1 MALPKLNETPKY
13 SLTVPSTG
21 QELRYR
27 PYLVKEEKIL
37 LMASSSEDPK
47 QIMNAVHDTIAACV
61 ENIDIRS
68 LTTFDL
74 EYIFIQLRSKSTG
87 ETSEILIKCPKC
99 ESQQKVTIPLN
110 EIAVTETKANP
121 VIKISDTVTV
131 VMKYPSYQDVPQTG
145 EAEDVG
151 FSLIASSIKEV
162 ISGDEK
168 IDVQD
173 EPIEGVIGF
182 LESMT
187 QDQFKLITKFFEDSP
202 VVKYD
207 LELICQKCTTASNIE
222 IKGLQSFF

>member
-13 SLTVPSTG
+13 SLNVPSTG

-61 ENIDIRS
+61 EGIDVRN

-87 ETSEILIKCPKC
+87 ETSEILVKCPHC
-99 ESQQKVTIPLN
+99 QSQQKVTIPLN
-110 EIAVTETKANP
+110 EIEVTETTANP
-121 VIKISDTVTV
+121 VIKISDKVTV
-131 VMKYPSYQDVPQTG
+131 VMKYPSYQDVPSDTD
-145 EAEDVG
+145 DVG
-151 FSLIASSIKEV
+151 FTLIAASIKEV
-162 ISGDEK
+162 IHGDEK
-168 IDVQD
+168 VDIDD
-173 EPIEGVIGF
+173 EPIESVIAF

-187 QDQFKLITKFFEDSP
+187 NDQFQLIAKFFEDAP
-202 VVKYD
+202 AVKYN
-207 LELICQKCTTASNIE
+207 LELICQKCTTASDIE
-222 IKGLQSFF
+222 IKGMQSFF

>member
-21 QELRYR
+21 KELRYR

-110 EIAVTETKANP
+110 EIAVTETNANP
-121 VIKISDTVTV
+121 VIKISDNVTV
-131 VMKYPSYQDVPQTG
+131 VMKYPSYQDIPSDTD
-145 EAEDVG
+145 DVG
-151 FSLIASSIKEV
+151 FTLIAASIKEV
-162 ISGDEK
+162 IHGDEK
-168 IDVQD
+168 VDIDD
-173 EPIEGVIGF
+173 EPIEAVIAF

-187 QDQFKLITKFFEDSP
+187 NDQFQLIAKFFEDAPS
-202 VVKYD
+202 VKYD
-207 LELICQKCTTASNIE
+207 LELVCQSCGEISDIE
-222 IKGLQSFF
+222 IKGMQSFF

>member
-61 ENIDIRS
+61 EDIDVRN

-202 VVKYD
+202 SVKYD
-207 LELICQKCTTASNIE
+207 LELVCQSCGEISDIE
-222 IKGLQSFF
+222 IKGMQSFF

>member
-21 QELRYR
+21 KELRYR

-61 ENIDIRS
+61 EDIDIRS

-87 ETSEILIKCPKC
+87 ETSEILIRCPKC

-110 EIAVTETKANP
+110 EIAVTETNVNP
-121 VIKISDTVTV
+121 VIKISDNVTV
-131 VMKYPSYQDVPQTG
+131 VMKYPSYQDIPSDTD
-145 EAEDVG
+145 DVG
-151 FSLIASSIKEV
+151 FTLIAASIKEV
-162 ISGDEK
+162 IHGDEK
-168 IDVQD
+168 VDIDD
-173 EPIEGVIGF
+173 EPIEAVIAF

-187 QDQFKLITKFFEDSP
+187 NDQFKLIAKFFEDAPS
-202 VVKYD
+202 VKYD
-207 LELICQKCTTASNIE
+207 LELVCQSCGEISDIE
-222 IKGLQSFF
+222 IKGMQSFF

>member
-21 QELRYR
+21 KELRYR

-110 EIAVTETKANP
+110 EIAVTETNVNP
-121 VIKISDTVTV
+121 VIKISDNVTV
-131 VMKYPSYQDVPQTG
+131 VMKYPSYQDIPSDTD
-145 EAEDVG
+145 DVG
-151 FSLIASSIKEV
+151 FTLIAASIKEV
-162 ISGDEK
+162 IHGDEK
-168 IDVQD
+168 VDIDD
-173 EPIEGVIGF
+173 EPIEAVIAF

-187 QDQFKLITKFFEDSP
+187 NDQFQLIAKFFEDAPS
-202 VVKYD
+202 VKYD
-207 LELICQKCTTASNIE
+207 LELVCQSCGEISDIE
-222 IKGLQSFF
+222 IKGMQSFF

>member
-21 QELRYR
+21 KECRYR

-47 QIMNAVHDTIAACV
+47 QIMNAVHDTVGACV
-61 ENIDIRS
+61 EGLDVRS

-87 ETSEILIKCPKC
+87 ETSDILLKCPEC

-110 EIAVTETKANP
+110 EIKVSNSTADP

-131 VMKYPSYQDVPQTG
+131 VMKYPSYQDIPTDAG
-145 EAEDVG
+145 EDVG
-151 FSLIASSIKEV
+151 FNLIASSIKSV

-168 IDVQD
+168 IEVED
-173 EPIEGVIGF
+173 EPFEGVIGF

-187 QDQFKLITKFFEDSP
+187 QDQFKLITQFFEDSP

-207 LELICQKCTTASNIE
+207 LPFVCQSCGAAEDIE
-222 IKGLQSFF
+222 IKGMQSFF

>member
-1 MALPKLNETPKY
+1 MALPKLNETPEY

-21 QELRYR
+21 KELRYR

-121 VIKISDTVTV
+121 VIKISDNVTV
-131 VMKYPSYQDVPQTG
+131 VMKYPSYQDIPSDTD
-145 EAEDVG
+145 DVG
-151 FSLIASSIKEV
+151 FTLIAASIKEV
-162 ISGDEK
+162 IHGDEK
-168 IDVQD
+168 VDIDD
-173 EPIEGVIGF
+173 EPIEAVIAF

-187 QDQFKLITKFFEDSP
+187 NDQFQLIAKFFEDAPS
-202 VVKYD
+202 VKYD
-207 LELICQKCTTASNIE
+207 LELVCQSCGEISDIE
-222 IKGLQSFF
+222 IKGMQSFF

>member
-21 QELRYR
+21 KELRYR

-110 EIAVTETKANP
+110 EITVTETKANP
-121 VIKISDTVTV
+121 VIKISDNVTV
-131 VMKYPSYQDVPQTG
+131 VMKYPSYQDIPSDTD
-145 EAEDVG
+145 DVG
-151 FSLIASSIKEV
+151 FTLIAASIKEV
-162 ISGDEK
+162 IHGDEK
-168 IDVQD
+168 VDIDD
-173 EPIEGVIGF
+173 EPIEAVIAF

-187 QDQFKLITKFFEDSP
+187 QDQFKLITQFFEDSP

-207 LELICQKCTTASNIE
+207 LPFVCQSCGATEDIE
-222 IKGLQSFF
+222 IKGMQSFF

>member
-21 QELRYR
+21 KELRYR

-110 EIAVTETKANP
+110 EIAVTETKVNP
-121 VIKISDTVTV
+121 VIKISDNVTV
-131 VMKYPSYQDVPQTG
+131 VMKYPSYQDIPSDTD
-145 EAEDVG
+145 DVG
-151 FSLIASSIKEV
+151 FTLIAASIKEV
-162 ISGDEK
+162 IHGDEK
-168 IDVQD
+168 VDIDD
-173 EPIEGVIGF
+173 EPIEAVIAF

-187 QDQFKLITKFFEDSP
+187 NDQFQLIAKFFEDAPS
-202 VVKYD
+202 VKYD
-207 LELICQKCTTASNIE
+207 LELVCQSCGEISDIE
-222 IKGLQSFF
+222 IKGMQSFF

>member
-21 QELRYR
+21 KELRYR

-61 ENIDIRS
+61 ENLDIRS

-110 EIAVTETKANP
+110 EITVTETKANP

-131 VMKYPSYQDVPQTG
+131 VMKYPSYQDIPTG
-145 EAEDVG
+145 AGEDVG
-151 FSLIASSIKEV
+151 FNLIASSIKEV
-162 ISGDEK
+162 IHGDEK
-168 IDVQD
+168 VDIDD
-173 EPIEGVIGF
+173 EPIEGVITF

-187 QDQFKLITKFFEDSP
+187 QDQFKLITQFFEDSP
-202 VVKYD
+202 AVKYD
-207 LELICQKCTTASNIE
+207 LPFVCQSCGATEDIE
-222 IKGLQSFF
+222 IKGMQSFF

>member
-1 MALPKLNETPKY
+1 M
-13 SLTVPSTG
+13 
-21 QELRYR
+21 
-27 PYLVKEEKIL
+27 
-37 LMASSSEDPK
+37 ED
-47 QIMNAVHDTIAACV
+47 
-61 ENIDIRS
+61 IDVRN

-202 VVKYD
+202 SVKYD
-207 LELICQKCTTASNIE
+207 LELVCQSCGEISDIE
-222 IKGLQSFF
+222 IKGMQSFF

>member
-21 QELRYR
+21 KELRYR

-121 VIKISDTVTV
+121 VIKISDNVTV
-131 VMKYPSYQDVPQTG
+131 VMKYPSYQDIPSNTD
-145 EAEDVG
+145 DVG
-151 FSLIASSIKEV
+151 FTLIAASIKEV
-162 ISGDEK
+162 IHGDEK
-168 IDVQD
+168 VDIDD
-173 EPIEGVIGF
+173 EPIEAVIAF

-187 QDQFKLITKFFEDSP
+187 NDQFQLIAKFFEDAPS
-202 VVKYD
+202 VKYD
-207 LELICQKCTTASNIE
+207 LELVCQSCGEISDIE
-222 IKGLQSFF
+222 IKGMQSFF

>member
-21 QELRYR
+21 KELRYR

-121 VIKISDTVTV
+121 VIKISDNVTV
-131 VMKYPSYQDVPQTG
+131 VMKYPSYQDIPSDTD
-145 EAEDVG
+145 DVG
-151 FSLIASSIKEV
+151 FTLIAASIKEV
-162 ISGDEK
+162 IHGDEK
-168 IDVQD
+168 VDIDD
-173 EPIEGVIGF
+173 EPIEAVIAF

-187 QDQFKLITKFFEDSP
+187 HDQFQLIAKFFEDAPS
-202 VVKYD
+202 VKYD
-207 LELICQKCTTASNIE
+207 LELVCQSCGEISDIE
-222 IKGLQSFF
+222 IKGMQSFF

>member
-21 QELRYR
+21 KELRYR

-99 ESQQKVTIPLN
+99 ESQQK
-110 EIAVTETKANP
+110 TKVNP
-121 VIKISDTVTV
+121 VIKISDNVTV
-131 VMKYPSYQDVPQTG
+131 VMKYPSYQDIPSDTD
-145 EAEDVG
+145 DVG
-151 FSLIASSIKEV
+151 FTLIAASIKEV
-162 ISGDEK
+162 IHGDEK
-168 IDVQD
+168 VDIDD
-173 EPIEGVIGF
+173 EPIEAVIAF

-187 QDQFKLITKFFEDSP
+187 NDQFQLIAKFFEDAPS
-202 VVKYD
+202 VKYD
-207 LELICQKCTTASNIE
+207 LELVCQSCGEISDIE
-222 IKGLQSFF
+222 IKGMQSFF

>member
-61 ENIDIRS
+61 EGIDVRN

-87 ETSEILIKCPKC
+87 ETSEILVKCPHC

-110 EIAVTETKANP
+110 EIEVTETTANP
-121 VIKISDTVTV
+121 VIKISDKVTV
-131 VMKYPSYQDVPQTG
+131 VMKYPSYQDVPSDTD
-145 EAEDVG
+145 DVG
-151 FSLIASSIKEV
+151 FTLIAASIKEV
-162 ISGDEK
+162 IHGDEK
-168 IDVQD
+168 VDIDD
-173 EPIEGVIGF
+173 EPIESVIAF

-187 QDQFKLITKFFEDSP
+187 NDQFQLIAKFFEDAP
-202 VVKYD
+202 AVKYN
-207 LELICQKCTTASNIE
+207 LELICQKCTTASDIE
-222 IKGLQSFF
+222 IKGMQSFF

>member
-21 QELRYR
+21 KELRYR

-121 VIKISDTVTV
+121 VIKISDNVTV
-131 VMKYPSYQDVPQTG
+131 VMKYPSYQDIPSDTD
-145 EAEDVG
+145 DVG
-151 FSLIASSIKEV
+151 FTLIAASIKEV
-162 ISGDEK
+162 IHGDEK
-168 IDVQD
+168 VDIDD
-173 EPIEGVIGF
+173 EPIEAVIAF

-187 QDQFKLITKFFEDSP
+187 NDQFQLIAKFFEDAPS
-202 VVKYD
+202 VKYD
-207 LELICQKCTTASNIE
+207 LELVCQSCGEISDIE
-222 IKGLQSFF
+222 IKGMQSFF

>member
-21 QELRYR
+21 KELRYR

-121 VIKISDTVTV
+121 VIKISDNVTV
-131 VMKYPSYQDVPQTG
+131 VMKYPSYQDIPSDTD
-145 EAEDVG
+145 DVG
-151 FSLIASSIKEV
+151 FTLIAASIKEV
-162 ISGDEK
+162 IHGDEK
-168 IDVQD
+168 VDIDD
-173 EPIEGVIGF
+173 EPIEAVIAF

-187 QDQFKLITKFFEDSP
+187 NDQFQLIAKFFEDAPS
-202 VVKYD
+202 VKYD
-207 LELICQKCTTASNIE
+207 LELVCQSCGELSDIE
-222 IKGLQSFF
+222 IKGMQSFF

>member
-21 QELRYR
+21 KELRYR

-61 ENIDIRS
+61 EDIDIRS

-87 ETSEILIKCPKC
+87 ETSEILIRCPKC

-110 EIAVTETKANP
+110 EIAVTETNVNP
-121 VIKISDTVTV
+121 VIKISDNVTV
-131 VMKYPSYQDVPQTG
+131 VMKYPSYRDIPSDTD
-145 EAEDVG
+145 DVG
-151 FSLIASSIKEV
+151 FTLIAASIKEV
-162 ISGDEK
+162 IHGDEK
-168 IDVQD
+168 VDIDD
-173 EPIEGVIGF
+173 EPIEAVIAF

-187 QDQFKLITKFFEDSP
+187 NDQFQLIAKFFEDAPS
-202 VVKYD
+202 VKYD
-207 LELICQKCTTASNIE
+207 LELVCQSCGEISDIE
-222 IKGLQSFF
+222 IKGMQSFF

>member
-21 QELRYR
+21 KELRYR

-121 VIKISDTVTV
+121 VIKISDNVTV
-131 VMKYPSYQDVPQTG
+131 VMKYPSYQDIPSDTD
-145 EAEDVG
+145 DVG
-151 FSLIASSIKEV
+151 FTLIATSIKEV
-162 ISGDEK
+162 IHGDEK
-168 IDVQD
+168 VDIDD
-173 EPIEGVIGF
+173 EPIEAVIAF

-187 QDQFKLITKFFEDSP
+187 NDQFQLIAKFFEDAPS
-202 VVKYD
+202 VKYD
-207 LELICQKCTTASNIE
+207 LELVCQSCGEISDIE
-222 IKGLQSFF
+222 IKGMQSFF